1 MVLVKYLSSLW
12 HKKLI
17 ANYIQDINL
26 DIIIIHFTRLSIKY

>member
-17 ANYIQDINL
+17 ANYIQDIDL
-26 DIIIIHFTRLSIKY
+26 DIIIIHFTRLSIKH